1 MVGCLSNKIYMH
13 AHTHKTEFTGSK
25 SIKGK
30 DTGIKNIEL
39 GPKIIFFLE
48 LVIKGDMCY
57 FPTETKSNVN

>member
-1 MVGCLSNKIYMH
+1 MH